1 MSAYTDAT
9 LSLFRILCNQV
20 IDTLEGMPEEAMATW
35 RTSLAHGDTSTMYG
49 MATHIAGA
57 GEFWTLQ
64 AAGGIDLNR
73 QRLQE
78 FAAAGSIE
86 TIRLRYDTWL
96 IRLEELLNSLTE
108 DDLREVYV
116 REANP
121 AQGMTEARKPK
132 AECILHALEHTALHL
147 GHMQVQ
153 RQLWDQEQ
161 MENTAR

>member
-1 MSAYTDAT
+1 MSAYNDAT
-9 LSLFRILCNQV
+9 LSLFRLLCNQV
-20 IDTLEGMPEEAMATW
+20 IDTLDGMPEDEMAAW

-57 GEFWTLQ
+57 GEFWTLE
-64 AAGGIDLNR
+64 AVGGIDLNR

-78 FAAAGSIE
+78 FAASGSIE
-86 TIRLRYDTWL
+86 TIRQRYDAWL
-96 IRLEELLNSLTE
+96 SQLEELLNSLTE
-108 DDLREVYV
+108 EDLQAVFV
-116 REANP
+116 REPNP
-121 AQGMTEARKPK
+121 AQGVIGARKPK

-161 MENTAR
+161 IKNAAS